1 MIGGWVE
8 DDNWFVL
15 KQVGWDD
22 FDFDFK
28 KSNCSW
34 SVGLVCEQVYRADW
48 DNSLVKK
55 TIGNNQGDN
64 VDFKHE
70 KNR

>member
-28 KSNCSW
+28 KSKNQI
-34 SVGLVCEQVYRADW
+34 VAD
-48 DNSLVKK
+48 
-55 TIGNNQGDN
+55 
-64 VDFKHE
+64 
-70 KNR
+70 R